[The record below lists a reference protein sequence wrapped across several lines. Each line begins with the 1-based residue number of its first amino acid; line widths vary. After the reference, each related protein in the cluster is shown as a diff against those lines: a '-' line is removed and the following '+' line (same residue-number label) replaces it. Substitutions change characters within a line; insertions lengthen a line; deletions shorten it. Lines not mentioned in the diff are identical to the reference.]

1 MAENSIKSLFN
12 SAENKRH
19 GVETAL
25 DNTSSTF
32 KENVAAAI
40 ESYEECRMLA
50 DRLSLFSPNETL
62 EDISSGDLQ

>member
-1 MAENSIKSLFN
+1 MAENCIKSLFN
-12 SAENKRH
+12 SAQNKRH

-25 DNTSSTF
+25 DSTSSIF
-32 KENVAAAI
+32 KENLAAAI
-40 ESYEECRMLA
+40 ASYEECRLLA